1 MGQMCSIRFKIKVLT
16 TFICNKNQ
24 KNYTEILPRSKC
36 LCIFNN
42 QKIKSSWSLSLV
54 SIGQNLFCFSVIH
67 WINLILFHIH
77 FHLNIR
83 SIDKP
88 AKKNGKNDHENYPE
102 RESKE
107 QYDIDESIGIL
118 FLLLMHYIAGI
129 TDVKYMNIMMIKMRT
144 TIVSRILIT
153 QPKRIKHLF
162 FI

>member
-1 MGQMCSIRFKIKVLT
+1 M
-16 TFICNKNQ
+16 
-24 KNYTEILPRSKC
+24 
-36 LCIFNN
+36 CIFNN
-42 QKIKSSWSLSLV
+42 QNQIKSSWLLSLV

-83 SIDKP
+83 SKDKP
-88 AKKNGKNDHENYPE
+88 ARINGKNDQQNYPE

>member
-1 MGQMCSIRFKIKVLT
+1 MGSKIFDLAIISSSFPDLAPSLNLTEVKPSWVKCALCSIRFKIKVLT

-83 SIDKP
+83 SKDKP

-107 QYDIDESIGIL
+107 QYDINCINSFSIVDAL
-118 FLLLMHYIAGI
+118 HCRCRHY
-129 TDVKYMNIMMIKMRT
+129 
-144 TIVSRILIT
+144 
-153 QPKRIKHLF
+153 
-162 FI
+162 